1 MVWEIFLSFHL
12 AFLSLKSF
20 FVPTYFSKVAST
32 FFPPPC
38 IFLAGVIQFDS
49 EYNSEVLYERKDKCR
64 AVACRVRRL

>member
-20 FVPTYFSKVAST
+20 FVPTYFSKAAST
-32 FFPPPC
+32 FSPPC

-49 EYNSEVLYERKDKCR
+49 EYNSEVLYERKDKYR